1 MADWTVAIGVL
12 IVAVLFIQIF
22 IDYRKKLTML
32 MPSAAEVSSRKQQM
46 NVQIAESEGSLNAV
60 RATIEEHKKDIDRLE
75 ERRIE
80 LQTTL
85 NPLEM
90 IEIPAG
96 KCRIGT
102 GTPGRPEENPE
113 HLVSISRFYIDKYE
127 VTNLQYK
134 EFIEATAHRAPTHW
148 RNRTFP
154 DARKANHP
162 VVNISW
168 EDANSYAQWI
178 GKRLPTEAEWER
190 AALGDGREEYPWG
203 KSPNVECANYDS
215 PDSKTTEVTKFDRG
229 KSTLG
234 VWDMCGN
241 VGEWVSD
248 WYDKDYYDTSPDQ
261 DPPGAST
268 GFQRV
273 FRGGAFHEN
282 RMGIRGKSRH
292 FAMPQAS
299 NDYIGF
305 RCAMTPPD

>member
-1 MADWTVAIGVL
+1 VGREGSDSNIPLERWEVKGEGGPWAVADWTVAIGVL

-32 MPSAAEVSSRKQQM
+32 MPSATEVSSRKQQM

-60 RATIEEHKKDIDRLE
+60 RATIEQLKKDIDRLE

-90 IEIPAG
+90 IEIPDG

-102 GTPGRPEENPE
+102 GTPGRPDENPE

-154 DARKANHP
+154 DARKGQSP
-162 VVNISW
+162 GC
-168 EDANSYAQWI
+168 Q
-178 GKRLPTEAEWER
+178 RLM
-190 AALGDGREEYPWG
+190 GRRQRLRSVDRQAP
-203 KSPNVECANYDS
+203 A
-215 PDSKTTEVTKFDRG
+215 DRG
-229 KSTLG
+229 
-234 VWDMCGN
+234 
-241 VGEWVSD
+241 
-248 WYDKDYYDTSPDQ
+248 
-261 DPPGAST
+261 
-268 GFQRV
+268 
-273 FRGGAFHEN
+273 
-282 RMGIRGKSRH
+282 RMGACCPRRG
-292 FAMPQAS
+292 A
-299 NDYIGF
+299 
-305 RCAMTPPD
+305 